1 MIKNE
6 NEVMRTTTILLAF
19 ALLLSPIV
27 VAQTQPSTPH
37 TQNEVSA
44 GPAIT
49 QYSLTPDKLAKA
61 KALYTTRIV
70 LEVVGTIWGFVVLIA
85 FLYWRVGPR
94 FRTVAETITRRR
106 FLQAWIYVP
115 LLLLALS
122 VLNLPLEIY
131 GHKLSL
137 SYGLSVQRW
146 GSWFG
151 DWVKSQLVMYIIA
164 SLVLWLLYRIV
175 QASPQRS
182 WFYFWLAFLPI
193 SLFLVFIAP
202 SVIDPLFNKFEP
214 LEKTQPELVQQI
226 ERVTQRGG
234 MNIPPTRMFEMKAS
248 EKVTTY
254 NAYVT
259 GFGST
264 KRVVVWD
271 NTARELTIPET
282 LFVFGHEMGHYVL
295 NHIWKGMA
303 FMAVLTFFLFYLVYS
318 MVSKIIERWGE
329 SLRIRSLDDWAS
341 LPLIFLVGGVIGFF
355 STPASA
361 GFSRYIEHQADIY
374 GLEVTHGLTLNSS
387 QVAASS
393 FQKLGEKSLDHP
405 YPNPLLV
412 WWTYDH
418 PDIASRVQFALHY
431 RPWDAGERTNFVK

>member
-1 MIKNE
+1 
-6 NEVMRTTTILLAF
+6 MRYITILFFSAF
-19 ALLLSPIV
+19 LLHSTLF
-27 VAQTQPSTPH
+27 AQAQVSTPR
-37 TQNEVSA
+37 TQSEISA
-44 GPAIT
+44 GQVQT
-49 QYSLTPDKLAKA
+49 EYSLPADKLAKSR
-61 KALYTTRIV
+61 ALYTTRIV
-70 LEVVGTIWGFVVLIA
+70 LEVIGTIWGFVVLVG

-94 FRTVAETITRRR
+94 FRTLAESISRRR

-115 LLLLALS
+115 LLLLALAL
-122 VLNLPLEIY
+122 LNLPLDIF
-131 GHKLSL
+131 GHRLSL
-137 SYGLSVQRW
+137 QYGLSVQQW

-151 DWVKSQLVMYIIA
+151 DWIKGQVVMYIIG
-164 SLVLWLLYRIV
+164 SLVLWLLYLIIRV
-175 QASPQRS
+175 SPRRC

-193 SLFLVFIAP
+193 ALFLVFIAP

-214 LEKTQPELVQQI
+214 LQKTDPELVQQI

-234 MNIPPTRMFEMKAS
+234 MDIPPSRMFEMKAS

-318 MVSKIIERWGE
+318 IVSKIIERWGDA
-329 SLRIRSLDDWAS
+329 LRIRGLDDWAS
-341 LPLIFLVGGVIGFF
+341 LPLILLVGGVIGFF
-355 STPASA
+355 SMPASA
-361 GFSRYIEHQADIY
+361 GFSRHLEHQADIY
-374 GLEVTHGLTLNSS
+374 GLEVTHGLTPNSS

-393 FQKLGEKSLDHP
+393 FQKLGEKSLSYP
-405 YPNPLLV
+405 FPNPILV
-412 WWTYDH
+412 FWTYDH
-418 PDIASRVQFALHY
+418 PDISSRVRFAQEY
-431 RPWDAGERTNFVK
+431 RPWDTGQPTKYVK